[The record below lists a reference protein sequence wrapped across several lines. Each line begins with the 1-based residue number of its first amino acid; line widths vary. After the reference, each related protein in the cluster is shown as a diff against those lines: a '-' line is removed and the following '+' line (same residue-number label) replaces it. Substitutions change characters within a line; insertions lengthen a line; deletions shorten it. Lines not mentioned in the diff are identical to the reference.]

1 MNTNAAA
8 PNQQA
13 DQNSTQSTQFKL
25 MSGNHRGRLAQIPI
39 YLGKNFRMFIYQT
52 DWKVLPM
59 SALIAGLIA
68 SVVGE
73 NMFVTMEGQFQCSLA
88 LTCVCI
94 WNGFF
99 NSIQSVCRER
109 PIIKREH
116 RAGMHISSYIAA
128 HLIYQMFLC
137 AAQALITVSVCK
149 TIGIKFPTEGFITKW
164 FLLDIWITIFLITY
178 ASDITSLF
186 ISCVVHNTTTAMT
199 VMPFMLI
206 FQLVFSGG
214 AFTLSGPAAW
224 MTNLT
229 ISKYGL
235 VALCAQGNYNSLKS
249 VLLWNTIFR
258 VRESSPELKEALRQI
273 EKAGKLEEI
282 LERSGEAMQEA
293 AYEMT
298 KHNIFTCWAHLVMF
312 TVIFAVLSVIV
323 LEFIDN
329 DRR

>member
-116 RAGMHISSYIAA
+116 RAGMHISSYVAA

-164 FLLDIWITIFLITY
+164 FLVDIWITIFLITY

-235 VALCAQGNYNSLKS
+235 VALCAQGNYNSLRS
-249 VLLWNTIFR
+249 VTLWNTIFR
-258 VRESSPELKEALRQI
+258 VRESSPELKEALRQV
-273 EKAGKLEEI
+273 EKAGKLDEI
-282 LERSGEAMQEA
+282 LVRSGEAMQEA